1 MTNMPEPSFNNFV
14 STNYRMYGRDS
25 PQPVNGDMQRTLLAN
40 PQQKVSYM
48 RTNLKQELRTLKVF
62 TIIDKNNGGLD
73 ELDRDVVSL
82 HSEMPKYFSKP
93 RLYGQVLPEVLKNKK
108 NMMHVLRG
116 IKSREEKREKKFRFS
131 DTKDNKEK

>member
-1 MTNMPEPSFNNFV
+1 
-14 STNYRMYGRDS
+14 
-25 PQPVNGDMQRTLLAN
+25 
-40 PQQKVSYM
+40 M
-48 RTNLKQELRTLKVF
+48 RTNLKQELRTLKIF
-62 TIIDKNNGGLD
+62 TIIDKSNGGLD

-116 IKSREEKREKKFRFS
+116 IKTREERREKKNRFS
-131 DTKDNKEK
+131 DTKKEKQKLTSQLDRFIGTAPNGASRN